1 MKKVLFPILAAMLI
15 VWAPATSLAAK
26 SLRCTVTSVKA
37 EIVTLDCGGKAAE
50 LKTGTMVKIKQ
61 PRKKAIEG
69 C

>member
-1 MKKVLFPILAAMLI
+1 MKKALFTILAAMVI
-15 VWAPATSLAAK
+15 IWTPSTSLAAK
-26 SLRCTVTSVKA
+26 NFKCTVTSVKA
-37 EIVTLDCGGKAAE
+37 EIVTLDCGGKATE